1 MILFA
6 LFYAEVLLEMGDGTN
21 DVALLRC
28 KECKEAMT
36 KQIEEVR
43 RVSEKRLDAHADQA
57 DTMDK
62 LLIEVVTLQKI
73 QLKNQ
78 ELQEARLR
86 SLEDQV
92 LKHATELAVEKEAK
106 ARESRPSASSCTPSG
121 SPWWKEKWVC
131 IVVITVCVILV
142 SLVGAAIGQSLLADY
157 LDAMKAIP

>member
-1 MILFA
+1 
-6 LFYAEVLLEMGDGTN
+6 MGDGTN

-92 LKHATELAVEKEAK
+92 LKHATELAVEKEVK
-106 ARESRPSASSCTPSG
+106 SREPTKSSCTPAG

-131 IVVITVCVILV
+131 IIVITVCVILV
-142 SLVGAAIGQSLLADY
+142 SLVGAAIGQSILSDY
-157 LDAMKAIP
+157 LGVIKPVP